1 MPFVFVMGLPCS
13 TAACYR
19 RFTHSDQY
27 DEDAVWY
34 SSRNG
39 STDTESFLNQN
50 LGKFHFHIHALSLM
64 LPPYAKFE
72 TKAIY
77 LYIDGV
83 RVAVAR
89 LTFEAAQVKYVVIQY
104 RSVYWRDL
112 FHDTGEYL
120 PRDQDRFLQ
129 RYFATYFQW
138 FQSSEGN
145 YYKNQWPFTL
155 YKASKSL
162 TDDERE
168 SILSS
173 IEISI

>member
-1 MPFVFVMGLPCS
+1 MGLPCS

-19 RFTHSDQY
+19 RFTHSEQY
-27 DEDAVWY
+27 DEDAIWY
-34 SSRNG
+34 TCRNS
-39 STDTESFLNQN
+39 STDTESFLNQQ
-50 LGKFHFHIHALSLM
+50 LGKFHYEVNALSLM
-64 LPPYAKFE
+64 LPPYDRCK

-83 RVAVAR
+83 RVAAAR
-89 LTFEAAQVKYVVIQY
+89 LLFEAFQVKYVSLEY

-120 PRDQDRFLQ
+120 PKNQQQFLQ
-129 RYFATYFQW
+129 KHFAEYFQW

-145 YYKNQWPFTL
+145 YYTNSWPFTL
-155 YKASKSL
+155 YKSCKSL
-162 TDDERE
+162 SDSERE
-168 SILSS
+168 SIFSS